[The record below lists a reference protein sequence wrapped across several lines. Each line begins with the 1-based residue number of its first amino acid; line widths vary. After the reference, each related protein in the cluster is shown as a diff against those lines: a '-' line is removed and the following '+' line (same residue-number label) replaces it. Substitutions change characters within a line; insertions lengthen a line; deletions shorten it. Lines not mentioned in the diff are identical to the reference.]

1 MGEVQDLRLS
11 LFQNNLIVSDK
22 MADQQDVLWAWGKGL
37 EVQDDCVLLT
47 GNGGYR
53 CNYCQFR
60 LSFEGFI

>member
-1 MGEVQDLRLS
+1 
-11 LFQNNLIVSDK
+11 